1 MIWKCRSPDE
11 AAALTPEL
19 KQLIVEGHVEALSK
33 QQRAAEQWGLGTA
46 DRWSADLA
54 SGTLSFEFPDRV
66 VGGRVQL
73 LGTYAITAGTWLW
86 GWANGSVPES
96 VTVASLEVKAIA
108 TRPGLQLLQDAKL
121 QIPAGFADDLANV
134 AVEVAGLDGWY
145 RAPSPTNYAYLG
157 FSDLMVTP
165 R

>member
-1 MIWKCRSPDE
+1 M
-11 AAALTPEL
+11 
-19 KQLIVEGHVEALSK
+19 
-33 QQRAAEQWGLGTA
+33 EQWGIGTA

-54 SGTLSFEFPDRV
+54 AGTLSFQFSDRV
-66 VGGRVQL
+66 VAGQVQL
-73 LGTYAITAGTWLW
+73 LGSYAIAAGTWLW

-108 TRPGLQLLQDAKL
+108 TRPGLQLLQNAEL
-121 QIPAGFADDLANV
+121 QIPAEFADDLANV

-145 RAPSPTNYAYLG
+145 RAPSATNYVYLG
-157 FSDLMVTP
+157 FNDLMVAP